1 MPITGGLHEESKAGR
16 ERLFV
21 NLAPLTFLMRN

>member
-1 MPITGGLHEESKAGR
+1 MPNTGGLLEARKAGR

-21 NLAPLTFLMRN
+21 NPPLLTFLMRN